1 MAVAGAIGLAGG
13 WVFPGYQHNLYSEPE
28 FRNEPTGGT
37 KLLLLRIFC
46 AVAGAATFALAF
58 RDDHYDFGS
67 TLLSAAFLAVLI
79 ALSSTDLDRARIPNK
94 LTYPAAV
101 LALLFCWTWPD
112 RSVLVIGLGFVQALS
127 ASVLLLFLRFK
138 LGDVK
143 LAILIGLILGWRLA
157 LWGYMYGVLL
167 GGLVSVGFLLLHGP
181 RRWFSYGPYLA
192 AGAAV
197 MILFPGI
204 AS

>member
-1 MAVAGAIGLAGG
+1 
-13 WVFPGYQHNLYSEPE
+13 
-28 FRNEPTGGT
+28 
-37 KLLLLRIFC
+37 
-46 AVAGAATFALAF
+46 
-58 RDDHYDFGS
+58 
-67 TLLSAAFLAVLI
+67 
-79 ALSSTDLDRARIPNK
+79 
-94 LTYPAAV
+94 
-101 LALLFCWTWPD
+101 
-112 RSVLVIGLGFVQALS
+112 
-127 ASVLLLFLRFK
+127 
-138 LGDVK
+138 VK